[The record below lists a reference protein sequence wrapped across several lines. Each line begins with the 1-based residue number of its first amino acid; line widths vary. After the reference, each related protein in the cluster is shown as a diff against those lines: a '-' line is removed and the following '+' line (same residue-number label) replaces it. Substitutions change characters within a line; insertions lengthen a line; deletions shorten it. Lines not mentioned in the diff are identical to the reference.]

1 MKNMP
6 IKSNAIA
13 FLAAIFLFTNGI
25 VATTHAEP
33 LYAPDLQAGP
43 EYDFR
48 KTKWGMSAEEVKAT
62 ENMVVGREGILYPDD
77 PRYTFL
83 IYPEVGFFEVLCSLS
98 YIFDDNKLVSSKYSF
113 YQPVNAYQKLIRI
126 CEQNYGPSKDIRVDN
141 TDNTLYMI
149 WRSPKTS
156 MALVSLPYDLNN
168 EIYEYAI
175 DFYQIEVVNYD
186 FAEPVSYE
194 DYNPIFQAG
203 PQYNF
208 RKARWLMTMDEV
220 LASEDAAPAEE
231 GLIDESGF
239 KGKYLAYPKISVFGH
254 PAMPGYTF
262 ADEKLIIGSY
272 FIKSEED
279 VAEDILEKCETQFG
293 AHTYYTS
300 ANSNGEKQ
308 YTWDLGKTILTYN
321 IAPYSSE
328 QKERSYRLTF
338 YYRKQL
344 KEIPPN

>member
-1 MKNMP
+1 MKNLL
-6 IKSNAIA
+6 IKSS
-13 FLAAIFLFTNGI
+13 AAIFLATLFLFANGI
-25 VATTHAEP
+25 VATTRAEP
-33 LYAPDLQAGP
+33 VYAPDLQAGP

-48 KTKWGMSAEEVKAT
+48 KAKWGMSAEEVKAT
-62 ENMVVGREGILYPDD
+62 ENMKGISQSRGQGYASI
-77 PRYTFL
+77 
-83 IYPEVGFFEVLCSLS
+83 IYSEIGFFEILCSLA
-98 YIFDDNKLVSSKYSF
+98 YTFDNDHLISGQYFFV
-113 YQPVNAYQKLIRI
+113 QPIDAYQELIRI
-126 CEQNYGPSKDIRVDN
+126 CEKHYGPYKSVLQDKSDGAIILLWDLGGAKM
-141 TDNTLYMI
+141 DL
-149 WRSPKTS
+149 TS
-156 MALVSLPYDLNN
+156 YTSLTEGGN
-168 EIYEYAI
+168 YEYQLAFYYPEII
-175 DFYQIEVVNYD
+175 DHS
-186 FAEPVSYE
+186 FAEPVSFE

-220 LASEDAAPAEE
+220 IASEDAAPAEE

-239 KGKYLAYPKISVFGH
+239 KGKYLAYPKVSVFGY

-279 VAEDILEKCETQFG
+279 ATEDILKKCEAQFG
-293 AHTYYTS
+293 AHKYYTD
-300 ANSNGEKQ
+300 ATPLGEKQ
-308 YTWDLGKTILTYN
+308 YTWDLGKTILAYN

-338 YYRKQL
+338 YYRKQI